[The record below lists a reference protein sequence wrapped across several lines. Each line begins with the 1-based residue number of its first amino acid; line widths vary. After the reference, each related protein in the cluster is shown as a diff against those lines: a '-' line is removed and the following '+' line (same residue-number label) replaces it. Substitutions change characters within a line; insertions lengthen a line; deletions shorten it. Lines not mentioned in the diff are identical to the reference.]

1 MRDAKKQLRHETI
14 TRAAYRQLAA
24 KGYDGASMLS
34 IAKAAKAS
42 NETLYRWYG
51 DKRGL
56 FETMVRDNAAEI
68 KALLETAAEGPE
80 DPAETLRRVAPLLL
94 KMLLGERAILLNK
107 AAAADA
113 SGALGAAIA
122 AGGRDAIQPLIARL
136 IGAICKDEGRERSA
150 QTDLF
155 LGLLIGDSQI
165 RRVIGTLD
173 EPKPAEITARSTRAL
188 EAFFQLV
195 GDP

>member
-1 MRDAKKQLRHETI
+1 MRDAKKQLRHEAI
-14 TRAAYRQLAA
+14 SQAAYRQLAA

-68 KALLETAAEGPE
+68 HTILETATEGPK

-94 KMLLGERAILLNK
+94 QMLLGERAILLNR

-113 SGALGAAIA
+113 SGELGRAIA
-122 AGGRDAIQPLIARL
+122 AGGRDAIQPLITRL
-136 IGAICKDEGRERSA
+136 ISAICEDEHIDLSA
-150 QTDLF
+150 RTDLF
-155 LGLLIGDSQI
+155 LGLLIGDCQI
-165 RRVIGTLD
+165 RRVIGTLN
-173 EPKPAEITARSTRAL
+173 EPTPAEITARSKVAL
-188 EAFFQLV
+188 ETFFRLV